1 MAFLCDVSRLVVE
14 RAGYPSRPESATR
27 RDVAKRRLAA
37 NLGRFRQDQ
46 SPTHDRHKANDRF
59 TLFSPTWLSRLSPP
73 RAFFCLQFLQHEES
87 RAVSEIRTRFATL
100 LIVAQIFGASAAT
113 PAFSQE
119 VLAPG
124 SFKAYA
130 AEGVEARVSDFSG
143 LPVPRYS
150 SLRYDEV
157 NGRAGPSR
165 DYPVQWTY
173 ERVGLPVIIVR
184 ESQDWRK
191 IRDPLGDEVWVNKSQ
206 LAGERTVITVARGGI
221 RRTADSKSDILA
233 RFEAGAIL
241 QLVDC
246 RSAWCRVEAE
256 GRKGWVL
263 RSELWGVDEL
273 PSAAAAK

>member
-1 MAFLCDVSRLVVE
+1 M
-14 RAGYPSRPESATR
+14 
-27 RDVAKRRLAA
+27 
-37 NLGRFRQDQ
+37 
-46 SPTHDRHKANDRF
+46 
-59 TLFSPTWLSRLSPP
+59 
-73 RAFFCLQFLQHEES
+73 
-87 RAVSEIRTRFATL
+87 SENRTRFATFL
-100 LIVAQIFGASAAT
+100 MVAQIFGAAAAA
-113 PAFSQE
+113 PACGQE
-119 VLAPG
+119 GLAPG

-150 SLRYDEV
+150 SLRYGEV

-165 DYPVQWTY
+165 DYPVHWTY

-206 LAGERTVITVARGGI
+206 LAGERTAITVGSGGI
-221 RRTADSKSDILA
+221 RRAADSKSEYVA

-241 QLVDC
+241 QLAEC
-246 RSAWCRVEAE
+246 RPAWCRVEAE

-273 PSAAAAK
+273 PTA

>member
-1 MAFLCDVSRLVVE
+1 M
-14 RAGYPSRPESATR
+14 
-27 RDVAKRRLAA
+27 
-37 NLGRFRQDQ
+37 
-46 SPTHDRHKANDRF
+46 
-59 TLFSPTWLSRLSPP
+59 
-73 RAFFCLQFLQHEES
+73 
-87 RAVSEIRTRFATL
+87 SENRTRFATFL
-100 LIVAQIFGASAAT
+100 MVAQIFGAAVTA
-113 PAFSQE
+113 PAFAQE
-119 VLAPG
+119 ALAPG

-173 ERVGLPVIIVR
+173 ERAGLPVIIVR

-206 LAGERTVITVARGGI
+206 LAGERTVITVSGGGI
-221 RRTADSKSDILA
+221 RRTADSKSEFVA

-241 QLVDC
+241 QLSDC

-256 GRKGWVL
+256 GRKGWAL
-263 RSELWGVDEL
+263 RTELWGADPL
-273 PSAAAAK
+273 PSAAGAK

>member
-1 MAFLCDVSRLVVE
+1 M
-14 RAGYPSRPESATR
+14 
-27 RDVAKRRLAA
+27 
-37 NLGRFRQDQ
+37 
-46 SPTHDRHKANDRF
+46 
-59 TLFSPTWLSRLSPP
+59 
-73 RAFFCLQFLQHEES
+73 
-87 RAVSEIRTRFATL
+87 SEKRTRFATF
-100 LIVAQIFGASAAT
+100 LIVAQIFGAAAT
-113 PAFSQE
+113 APASAHE
-119 VLAPG
+119 ILAPG

-130 AEGVEARVSDFSG
+130 AEGVEARLSDFSG

-173 ERVGLPVIIVR
+173 ERAGLPVIIVR

-206 LAGERTVITVARGGI
+206 LAGERTVITVEAGAI
-221 RRTADSKSDILA
+221 RRTADNKSEFVA

-241 QLVDC
+241 QLAEC
-246 RSAWCRVEAE
+246 RPAWCRVEAE

-263 RSELWGVDEL
+263 RSELWGADVL
-273 PSAAAAK
+273 PGAAGAK